1 MSEKVF
7 RTAIYCRLSKEDGDK
22 VESNSIGSQRSI
34 CEEYIK
40 KHKDLEHIATFVD
53 DGYSGTNFE
62 RPDFQKMMKL
72 AEAGKIDC
80 IVCKDLSRTS
90 RNYIEGGRLLQ
101 QTLPRLGIRF
111 ISVNDQY
118 DSFNGNPQSDSF
130 IIPFKNLINDT
141 YAKDISVKIRTNL
154 DMKRKKGDYVGAYT
168 PYGYVKDPE
177 NHNHLIVD
185 DYAAD
190 IVTQIFSM
198 YKDGLSI
205 CRITDRLNEL
215 GILSPMEYKRSCGIN
230 YDTVFRTNETARW
243 SYNAVHRVLTNEMY
257 MGMMVQGKQ
266 STPNYK
272 VHELKDI
279 DESDWIRVEN
289 THEAIISYDDFM
301 AVKTMLGRD
310 MRSSTDDSNANV
322 FSGFVFC
329 GDCGQPMIRKVV
341 PAGKKKYY
349 YYVCSSN
356 KRKEGCS
363 THSISVKELENA
375 VFNAVK
381 DYVTH
386 VLDLDDAIAYIN
398 NLPSADRTVFNYEAQ
413 IIKIEEEIE
422 RFQKMKLRLYEDL
435 SDGVINKKEYMDFR
449 NQYTRLIEDR
459 ESALDRVKKESR
471 DCKSAGNGERA
482 WVAVFREYE
491 NIDEINRRVLMSL
504 VDRICIYEDH
514 RVEVFF
520 RYRDEFLASLEYLNS
535 FNAVLPERY
544 QIPQSMIAQNQVA
557 LREAI

>member
-22 VESNSIGSQRSI
+22 VESNSIGSQRSM

-40 KHKDLEHIATFVD
+40 KHKDLEHVATFVD

-72 AEAGKIDC
+72 AETGKIDC
-80 IVCKDLSRTS
+80 IVRKDLSRTS

-111 ISVNDQY
+111 IAINDQY

-230 YDTVFRTNETARW
+230 YDTVFRTSETAKW

-310 MRSSTDDSNANV
+310 MRSSADDSNANV

-363 THSISVKELENA
+363 THSISVKGLENT

-413 IIKIEEEIE
+413 ITKIEEEIE

-459 ESALDRVKKESR
+459 ESALDRVRKESR
-471 DCKSAGNGERA
+471 DCKAAGNGERA

-520 RYRDEFLASLEYLNS
+520 RYRDEFLAALEYLNS
-535 FNAVLPERY
+535 FNTVLPERY
-544 QIPQSMIAQNQVA
+544 QIPQIMIVQNQAA